1 MMTEALPLSHV
12 SFCLPMARGYC
23 HITVTVSSFAMLDL
37 DFDTAMTCQDL
48 HLTVEMV
55 AAWMQG
61 MSLADGC
68 KFSYYHTCASKLF
81 LSSH

>member
-12 SFCLPMARGYC
+12 SFCLSMGYC

-37 DFDTAMTCQDL
+37 EFDPAMTCQDL
-48 HLTVEMV
+48 LLTAWVKMV
-55 AAWMQG
+55 ANWMQG